1 MANSF
6 EPAARSGWPV
16 LSAAL
21 LLGLAGCA
29 NPDALPAGT
38 SRDQVLA
45 RHGQPSADIQL
56 PGGERLQYSRQPA
69 GQQVYNVDLD
79 ASGKVVSA
87 TQVLTEPQFAKVQ
100 LDSWTSADIE
110 REFGKPAMVEGVRS
124 FQGPVWTY
132 RYFYYGTDKQF
143 HFFIDPAGVV
153 RKAHATVEIK
163 AANVRAGS

>member
-1 MANSF
+1 MANLSR
-6 EPAARSGWPV
+6 PGAKTGW
-16 LSAAL
+16 LAFSAAL
-21 LLGLAGCA
+21 LLGMAGCA
-29 NPDALPAGT
+29 NPDALVVGT

-45 RHGQPSADIQL
+45 RHGKPSADIQL

-79 ASGKVVSA
+79 ASGKVVSS

-100 LDSWTSADIE
+100 LDTWTSADIE
-110 REFGKPAMVEGVRS
+110 REFGKPALVEGVRS
-124 FQGPVWTY
+124 FNGPVWTY
-132 RYFYYGTDKQF
+132 RYHYYGTDKQF

-163 AANVRAGS
+163 SADVRAL

>member
-1 MANSF
+1 MANSSGSG
-6 EPAARSGWPV
+6 AKSGWLA

-21 LLGLAGCA
+21 LLALAGCA
-29 NPDALPAGT
+29 NPDALVAGT

-45 RHGQPSADIQL
+45 RHGKPSADIQL
-56 PGGERLQYSRQPA
+56 PAGERLQYSRQPS

-79 ASGKVVSA
+79 AGGKVVTA
-87 TQVLTEPQFAKVQ
+87 TQVLTEVQFAKVQ
-100 LDSWTSADIE
+100 LDTWTAADVQ

-124 FQGPVWTY
+124 FNGPVWTY
-132 RYFYYGTDKQF
+132 RYHYYGTDKQF

-163 AANVRAGS
+163 SADVRGL